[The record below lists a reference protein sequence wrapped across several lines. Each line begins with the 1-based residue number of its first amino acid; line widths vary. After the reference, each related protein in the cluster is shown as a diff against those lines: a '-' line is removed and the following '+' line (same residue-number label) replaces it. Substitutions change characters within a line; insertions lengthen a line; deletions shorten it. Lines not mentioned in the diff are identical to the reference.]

1 MRIFARSPFIIDI
14 DGTGGTTTTLELY
27 IWNGTGSAPTTPT
40 YSISKNVASASL
52 PMTYYNI
59 SPYIQEFIS
68 HLETNYVSGDG
79 YVSVPNNE
87 WCNVEA
93 QLYVDRDNIEN
104 RLYRAF
110 DGYGY
115 YGEGTNPQLSSIM
128 MSQNTT
134 YYYHKDIYTYLPGG
148 ITIST
153 PPSSTAI
160 FGIIYYDADTTNVIW
175 SDSGGLASDSV
186 VNVPPSFSDIEGY
199 KNTYI
204 EIDMESQGSTYLY
217 FKQIEECKYEP
228 VVVDFIN
235 KFGAWQRMFLF
246 KASYNSIETTQDE
259 FNYLQSDLVDYDVL
273 EGQRRQF
280 NTNGKETIK
289 ANSGWVAE
297 DFKVQIQE
305 LVLSERIL
313 VNNKPAKT
321 RTKSLDLVKHVN
333 QKMINYTLEFEF
345 NYDTINSVI

>member
-68 HLETNYVSGDG
+68 HLETDYLTSDG
-79 YVSVPNNE
+79 YVSAPTNE
-87 WCNVEA
+87 WCNVEV

-104 RLYRAF
+104 RLYKAF
-110 DGYGY
+110 NGYGY
-115 YGEGTNPQLSSIM
+115 YGEGTNPQLSPVL

-134 YYYHKDIYTYLPGG
+134 YYYHKDIYTYLPGN
-148 ITIST
+148 ITVDVG
-153 PPSSTAI
+153 SSPYAV
-160 FGIIYYDADTTNVIW
+160 IYYDTDTTNVIW
-175 SDSGGLASDSV
+175 EATGPLPANTVSNIAATFGDLD
-186 VNVPPSFSDIEGY
+186 NY
-199 KNTYI
+199 KNI
-204 EIDMESQGSTYLY
+204 SVEIDMEGAGSTYLY
-217 FKQIEECKYEP
+217 FRAIEECKYEP
-228 VVVDFIN
+228 VIVDFVN

>member
-14 DGTGGTTTTLELY
+14 DGTGASTTSIELY
-27 IWNGTGSAPTTPT
+27 IWNGSGSAPATPT
-40 YSISKNVASASL
+40 YSISKNVASNSL

-68 HLETNYVSGDG
+68 HLETDYISGDG

-87 WCNVEA
+87 WCNVQVVKYWNRDALET
-93 QLYVDRDNIEN
+93 QLFK
-104 RLYRAF
+104 AF
-110 DGYGY
+110 NGYGY

-134 YYYHKDIYTYLPGG
+134 YYYHKDIYTYLPPTV
-148 ITIST
+148 TIDNDDDIS
-153 PPSSTAI
+153 I
-160 FGIIYYDADTTNVIW
+160 DLYDTDTTNLIW
-175 SDSGGLASDSV
+175 QQGLAPDYVSKAA
-186 VNVPPSFSDIEGY
+186 PQFSDIESY
-199 KNTYI
+199 KNVTVQVEGADTTIGYV
-204 EIDMESQGSTYLY
+204 Y

-228 VVVDFIN
+228 VVVDFVN

-333 QKMINYTLEFEF
+333 QKLINYTLEFEF

>member
-1 MRIFARSPFIIDI
+1 MRIFTRSPFIIDV
-14 DGTGGTTTTLELY
+14 DGTGASTTTVELY
-27 IWNGTGSAPTTPT
+27 IWNGSGSAPTTPT

-59 SPYIQEFIS
+59 SPYIQEYIS
-68 HLETNYVSGDG
+68 HLETNYIDLDG
-79 YVSVPNNE
+79 YVPVPDNE
-87 WCNVEA
+87 WCNV
-93 QLYVDRDNIEN
+93 QVSIYVGKDNTDN
-104 RLYRAF
+104 RLYKAF
-110 DGYGY
+110 NGYGY
-115 YGEGTNPQLSSIM
+115 YGEGTNPQLSPVL

-134 YYYHKDIYTYLPGG
+134 YYYHNDIYTYLPGG

-153 PPSSTAI
+153 PPSSTNI
-160 FGIIYYDADTTNVIW
+160 FSTIYYDADTQNVIW
-175 SDSGGLASDSV
+175 NGDALPSESV
-186 VNVPPSFSDIEGY
+186 VNLTPSFSDIEGY

-204 EIDMESQGSTYLY
+204 EIDMESQGSIYLY

-228 VVVDFIN
+228 VVVDFVN
-235 KFGAWQRMFLF
+235 KFGAWQRMLLF

-280 NTNGKETIK
+280 NTNGKESIK
-289 ANSGWVAE
+289 ANSGWVNE

-305 LVLSERIL
+305 LVLSDRIL

-321 RTKSLDLVKHVN
+321 RTKSLDLVKHIN
-333 QKMINYTLEFEF
+333 QNLINYTLEFEF
-345 NYDTINSVI
+345 NYDTINSVV

>member
-27 IWNGTGSAPTTPT
+27 IWNGTGAAPTTPT

-134 YYYHKDIYTYLPGG
+134 YYYHKDIYTYLPPTV
-148 ITIST
+148 TIDNDDDIS
-153 PPSSTAI
+153 I
-160 FGIIYYDADTTNVIW
+160 DLYDTDTTSLIW
-175 SDSGGLASDSV
+175 SQGLAPDYVSKV
-186 VNVPPSFSDIEGY
+186 APQFSDIESY
-199 KNTYI
+199 KNITVQV
-204 EIDMESQGSTYLY
+204 EGSDTTIGYVY
-217 FKQIEECKYEP
+217 FKQIDECKYEP
-228 VVVDFIN
+228 VVVDFVN